1 MRPLR
6 LKCPIDSEPLE
17 AFLFFVQALDEQL
30 YDFTDDSYKAPALNT
45 FTRTL
50 ELQSL
55 ANLNH
60 LTGRGQD
67 ALVPFVEELEWSV
80 RRDPVLSPQLR
91 AICQIQVKSVRETLG
106 QPNRVAR
113 SLAGMRIALGDYF
126 QSIQDAVARC
136 ILDTPKHKED
146 IAQLAANFVVQAEV
160 AGFPRRHTYHTL
172 QNQVLRRLPQLKAI
186 DHAALLTKF
195 FDNFKINQAEYYCIF
210 IADAGVKLF
219 AKLLQT
225 YEMEVLTEPPAI
237 TILTP
242 QQSEFL
248 GTKNET
254 QVYLKLNKMRAES
267 PVAIHE
273 MGTRL
278 FAEFMSAV
286 RYVEHRLDYSLS
298 GLSLVVRQ
306 TDSKCFMVRDSP
318 DPMHCW
324 SASHSAGE
332 LEMLEL
338 VEVLHGP
345 HLLEESA
352 YRLRRAVRYHGAA
365 LRSGSPENQL
375 VDLWAALEG
384 LLSQPPHGGKR
395 IDFFAESLIPPLTL
409 TYPEKI
415 LRSLYAKATRVSKVS
430 TLLES
435 AGLSGTS
442 SFSKFVHL
450 LLCAEYEE
458 QRKTLFSALSES
470 PLLKNRAFRVAMS
483 LNNRAAT
490 LETLKNHRE
499 KVRWHVDRI
508 YATRN
513 SIMHNASA
521 LPYLPTLVE
530 NLHVY
535 NDALVNSIVRVA
547 ISAEESVSIE
557 SVLQYIAS
565 WEKYRIQSLSE
576 SAASIAKSQVTIEDA
591 WTVVFGSQLALA
603 PTR

>member
-1 MRPLR
+1 MRPLK
-6 LKCPIDSEPLE
+6 LKCSIDSESLE

-67 ALVPFVEELEWSV
+67 ALIPFVEELEWSV

-91 AICQIQVKSVRETLG
+91 AICQVQVKSVRETLG

-113 SLAGMRIALGDYF
+113 NLAGIRIALGDYF
-126 QSIQDAVARC
+126 QSIQAAIAHC
-136 ILDTPKHKED
+136 IETTPKHKD
-146 IAQLAANFVVQAEV
+146 DLAQLAANFVVQAEV

-172 QNQVLRRLPQLKAI
+172 QNQILRKLPQLKTI
-186 DHAALLTKF
+186 DHAALLTSF
-195 FDNFKINQAEYYCIF
+195 FAYFKLDDAEHYCLF
-210 IADAGVKLF
+210 IADDGIKKYG
-219 AKLLQT
+219 KLLAT
-225 YEMEVLTEPPAI
+225 YEMEVLEVLPEIPN
-237 TILTP
+237 LSP
-242 QQSEFL
+242 QQLEFL
-248 GTKNET
+248 GTKTDN
-254 QVYLKLNKMRAES
+254 QVYLKLNKLQAES
-267 PVAIHE
+267 PVAAHE
-273 MGTRL
+273 MGSRL
-278 FAEFMSAV
+278 FADFMSVV
-286 RYVEHRLDYSLS
+286 RYVEHRLSYALS

-306 TDSKCFMVRDSP
+306 TDNKCFMVRDSP

-324 SASHSAGE
+324 SSSHSAGE
-332 LEMLEL
+332 GEMLQL

-384 LLSQPPHGGKR
+384 LLSQPPHGGRR

-415 LRSLYAKATRVSKVS
+415 LRSLYSKITRLSSIPK
-430 TLLES
+430 LLES
-435 AGLSGTS
+435 SVPTGTS
-442 SFSKFVHL
+442 EFSKFVHL
-450 LLCAEYEE
+450 LLCTEYEE
-458 QRKTLFSALSES
+458 QRKLLFSTLSEN
-470 PLLKNRAFRVAMS
+470 PLLKNRSYRVAMS
-483 LNNRAAT
+483 LNTRAAT

-499 KVRWHVDRI
+499 KIRWHVDRI

-535 NDALVNSIVRVA
+535 NDALVNSIAKVPLA
-547 ISAEESVSIE
+547 ADEAVSIE
-557 SVLQYIAS
+557 SILQYIAS
-565 WEKYRIQSLSE
+565 WEKYRLQSLAE
-576 SAASIAKSQVTIEDA
+576 GASAVAKTQVKTDDVWA
-591 WTVVFGSQLALA
+591 VVFGAQLALA
-603 PTR
+603 PVE